1 MAAPATVVEC
11 PRDPGVETALRCQ
24 QCDAPICPRCLVQ
37 SPVGAKCK
45 DCARVMRS
53 PIYQVHGKEL
63 VRSVAV
69 ALIGGVITGLIWGFV
84 LLPFTIGFLS
94 IFLGAGLGY
103 AFTRMLEWASG
114 RKRGPVMIGLAV
126 TGIVIAWSIT
136 LLFVPIRVGLYGLVA
151 VGIGV
156 YWAYQNL
163 R

>member
-1 MAAPATVVEC
+1 
-11 PRDPGVETALRCQ
+11 
-24 QCDAPICPRCLVQ
+24 
-37 SPVGAKCK
+37 
-45 DCARVMRS
+45 MRS
-53 PIYQVHGKEL
+53 PIYQVHGRDL

-156 YWAYQNL
+156 WWSYQNL